1 MSGTG
6 DKPRPADARGAG
18 RPRYALPS
26 DLAGSL
32 RHLDDGQLGR
42 LLRAVTEEARRRG
55 RPTLDERPPP
65 PRSGSGK
72 APGRVSP
79 GGGQDEGAAA
89 SDPAGSGQG
98 HSCGAGGRRQ
108 AGDHR
113 PAVPDLARASGATAR
128 QADARQALIAA
139 ADSALAGEC
148 HIRGAACD
156 AHRCVGQSRT
166 PLPPGCGARGGDRGN
181 AGGDPNLCVSCRRRQ
196 ARRPW
201 SGGYR

>member
-32 RHLDDGQLGR
+32 RHPDDGQLNR

-55 RPTLDERPPP
+55 RPTEDERPRHRVRGRTRRRALCHQAGARRRRSRFRSRRVR
-65 PRSGSGK
+65 PRLFVRRWRPASSRRPSPGSSGSRARRWSNCSASRRAAG
-72 APGRVSP
+72 ADRRRRERFCGRVPRP
-79 GGGQDEGAAA
+79 GPHATLTG
-89 SDPAGSGQG
+89 
-98 HSCGAGGRRQ
+98 
-108 AGDHR
+108 
-113 PAVPDLARASGATAR
+113 ASGSHGR
-128 QADARQALIAA
+128 PSRP
-139 ADSALAGEC
+139 
-148 HIRGAACD
+148 GAE
-156 AHRCVGQSRT
+156 
-166 PLPPGCGARGGDRGN
+166 RGGDRGN
-181 AGGDPNLCVSCRRRQ
+181 AGGDPNRCVSCRRRQ